1 MEYKNFGEF
10 VSSMRKDRKL
20 TLRGLADLLGISAP
34 FLTDVEKDRRNPFD
48 EEKLEKL
55 VHILNL
61 SREEKDT
68 MYNLVGQ
75 KRDILPPDYK
85 EYVSKRDYVS
95 TALRT
100 ARDLD
105 AGEEEWQRFIDEL
118 RNRKG

>member
-10 VSSMRKDRKL
+10 VSSMRKDRKI
-20 TLRGLADLLGISAP
+20 TVRGLAELLGISAP

-55 VHILNL
+55 AQIFNL

-85 EYVSKRDYVS
+85 DYVIKRDYVS

-105 AGEEEWQRFIDEL
+105 AGEEEWQRFVDEL
-118 RNRKG
+118 RSRKG